1 MWVGYHASIGGS
13 VTDFT
18 LRRNADGMSACWPLA
33 DAPVGDNRGSF
44 RG

>member
-18 LRRNADGMSACWPLA
+18 LRRNADGMSA
-33 DAPVGDNRGSF
+33 VGPKLTF
-44 RG
+44 LPPE